1 MRLDVIRKTFK
12 TNRNGFLGD
21 AVSMAGTLVAIGS
34 FFPSSWTLDKTG
46 VCCKRHWFAAAPL
59 PTERNRK
66 QSIGKPVS
74 RNKRDCY
81 HLAPLA
87 FRREGVGNMQL
98 TVREVAKL
106 FHVSERKVR
115 SWIKDAGL
123 SAYRVNETY
132 RFNRAELLEWATSR
146 NLEVPP
152 DLFHNGDEET
162 PPASFTDALAEGGIF
177 HGVGGTNKETVL
189 HAVVDAMQLPAHVNR
204 DLLLRVLLARE
215 ALGSTGLGDGLA
227 IPHPR
232 NPIVLHVDKPEVCLC
247 FLANPID
254 FAAIDGKP
262 VHTLF
267 TLVSPTVRDHLH
279 LLSRL
284 AYSLRDTGFK
294 AAVARRASKNE
305 IFREARRVESSLQT
319 SGENTGPLVRKKAKE
334 VA

>member
-1 MRLDVIRKTFK
+1 
-12 TNRNGFLGD
+12 
-21 AVSMAGTLVAIGS
+21 
-34 FFPSSWTLDKTG
+34 
-46 VCCKRHWFAAAPL
+46 
-59 PTERNRK
+59 
-66 QSIGKPVS
+66 
-74 RNKRDCY
+74 
-81 HLAPLA
+81 
-87 FRREGVGNMQL
+87 MQL

-106 FHVSERKVR
+106 FNVPERKVR

-123 SAYRVNETY
+123 PACRVNETY
-132 RFNRAELLEWATSR
+132 RFNRAELLEWATAR

-152 DLFHNGDEET
+152 DLFHNHDDV
-162 PPASFTDALAEGGIF
+162 PPASLADALAEGGIF
-177 HGVGGTNKETVL
+177 HAVGGTNKETVL

-215 ALGSTGLGDGLA
+215 ALGSTGLGDGIA

-267 TLVSPTVRDHLH
+267 TLMSPTVRDHLH

-284 AYSLRDTGFK
+284 AFSLRDSRFK
-294 AAVARRASKNE
+294 AAVARRASKDE
-305 IFREARRVESSLQT
+305 ILREARRVESNLQT
-319 SGENTGPLVRKKAKE
+319 TGPNTGSAARTKAQG

>member
-1 MRLDVIRKTFK
+1 
-12 TNRNGFLGD
+12 
-21 AVSMAGTLVAIGS
+21 
-34 FFPSSWTLDKTG
+34 
-46 VCCKRHWFAAAPL
+46 
-59 PTERNRK
+59 
-66 QSIGKPVS
+66 
-74 RNKRDCY
+74 
-81 HLAPLA
+81 
-87 FRREGVGNMQL
+87 MQL

-162 PPASFTDALAEGGIF
+162 PPASFPDALAEGGIF
-177 HGVGGTNKETVL
+177 HGVGGTDKTSVL
-189 HAVVDAMQLPAHVNR
+189 HAVVEAMQLPAHVNR

-215 ALGSTGLGDGLA
+215 ALGSTGLGDGIA

-284 AYSLRDTGFK
+284 AYSLKDAAFK
-294 AAVARRASKNE
+294 SAIVQRKSDKDILKAARRAETNLKRP
-305 IFREARRVESSLQT
+305 FDDDGKEA
-319 SGENTGPLVRKKAKE
+319 A
-334 VA
+334 